1 MGLGSLTP
9 LDCSHSEPSP
19 MQGMPPSSSPTF
31 RESELSH
38 FPVGVWKVWEP
49 EGMLEPSF
57 LITEGNRAQGRMVPC
72 AGSHSYHTPAFPLA
86 GRAVLKKRSMCAL
99 PSTASK
105 HTPGAPV
112 RSKDY
117 PEDSGGGF
125 HRCL

>member
-1 MGLGSLTP
+1 
-9 LDCSHSEPSP
+9 
-19 MQGMPPSSSPTF
+19 
-31 RESELSH
+31 
-38 FPVGVWKVWEP
+38 
-49 EGMLEPSF
+49 MLEPSF

-117 PEDSGGGF
+117 PEDSGAVSTDVSEFPDNRQPTPSPTQESDCVKVFERKEGG
-125 HRCL
+125 RAESSKGGYGQLSR